1 MKARYLFRLDD
12 ICPTMDWARF
22 NAVADIFM
30 RFEVQPLLGVI
41 PDNKDASLKRDPA
54 DPRFWD
60 KMRHFHSARGWT
72 ISQHGYQHQ
81 YVTQDAGI
89 LGINKNSEF
98 AGLPRDIQFE
108 KIAKGKIIL
117 TKEGL
122 ATDIFMPPSHSFDQ
136 NTIDALMDSEFRF
149 VTDGYSILPYERKG
163 IKFIPCQISRL
174 IPIPIGLVTFCLHTN
189 TIEADFPEKLNHF
202 LTNNRNR
209 TINFTEA
216 AEVRASASQVLIE
229 GVVLSVR
236 RAAHSVRARR
246 RAV

>member
-1 MKARYLFRLDD
+1 
-12 ICPTMDWARF
+12 
-22 NAVADIFM
+22 
-30 RFEVQPLLGVI
+30 
-41 PDNKDASLKRDPA
+41 
-54 DPRFWD
+54 
-60 KMRHFHSARGWT
+60 
-72 ISQHGYQHQ
+72 
-81 YVTQDAGI
+81 
-89 LGINKNSEF
+89 
-98 AGLPRDIQFE
+98 
-108 KIAKGKIIL
+108 
-117 TKEGL
+117 
-122 ATDIFMPPSHSFDQ
+122 
-136 NTIDALMDSEFRF
+136 MDSEFRF